1 MTPIPNVIAR
11 IATSSSQRVPRM
23 YFQDRT
29 GADARAGWRL
39 LARTAAEVLE
49 RRLAAFRL
57 ASFGLGDFERTA
69 AQVFRLI
76 NVGLLLERLSGDDRG
91 RRAPRGSGF
100 SSGRFHG
107 LGCWRS

>member
-1 MTPIPNVIAR
+1 MPALIAR
-11 IATSSSQRVPRM
+11 IATSSSHRVPRM

-29 GADARAGWRL
+29 GVDARARWWL

-57 ASFGLGDFERTA
+57 ASFGLGDLEGTA

-76 NVGLLLERLSGDDRG
+76 NVGLLLKRLSGDDRG
-91 RRAPRGSGF
+91 RHAPRGSGF